1 MKYQAHEHHI
11 PKKTTDVFDSAH
23 YRGLLQ
29 SKVTID
35 GKEIPYNF
43 FSDSR
48 DIALGLSTDG
58 FAPFKKRKQ
67 TTWPIIFVNYNLP
80 PDIRVHMGNV
90 MEVGTIPGPKKPK
103 DADSFFF
110 PAVQELKQLEVGVVA
125 FDSLSDSLF
134 VIRSFL
140 IRVFGDI
147 PAISMVMRV

>member
-1 MKYQAHEHHI
+1 MKYRAHEHHHI
-11 PKKTTDVFDSAH
+11 PKKTTDVFNSAH

-80 PDIRVHMGNV
+80 PDI
-90 MEVGTIPGPKKPK
+90 
-103 DADSFFF
+103 
-110 PAVQELKQLEVGVVA
+110 
-125 FDSLSDSLF
+125 
-134 VIRSFL
+134 
-140 IRVFGDI
+140 
-147 PAISMVMRV
+147 